1 MNEEGT
7 LNDLYL
13 EWLYKNFV
21 GAVTNRNPNSSFWSL
36 TKQLYK
42 TPYIWIIHGDK
53 NRGEDGKEL
62 RREFVEVC
70 DIQDVEVNWLQEECS
85 VLEMLIGIS
94 RRASFEAGGEPGDW
108 FWKFLHHLD
117 LHSYNDRIYN
127 TIVMEEVDAIVRRL
141 LDRTY
146 EKNGAWGLFPLEHAR
161 QDQTQVEIWYQLQA
175 YLLEG
180 NNLENAP

>member
-1 MNEEGT
+1 MNNEGT

-21 GAVTNRNPNSSFWSL
+21 GSVTARNPNSTYWNL

-42 TPYIWIIHGDK
+42 TRYVWVIHDDK

-62 RREFVEVC
+62 RREFINAC
-70 DIQDVEVNWLQEECS
+70 DIEDVEVNWLQEECS
-85 VLEMLIGIS
+85 VLEMLIGLAC
-94 RRASFEAGGEPGDW
+94 RASFETGGEPGDW
-108 FWKFLHHLD
+108 LWRFLNNLD

-127 TIVMEEVDAIVRRL
+127 TIVMGEVDAIINRL
-141 LDRTY
+141 LDRSY
-146 EKNGAWGLFPLEHAR
+146 ARNGVGGIFPLKHAR
-161 QDQTQVEIWYQLQA
+161 QDQTQVNIWYQLQA

-180 NNLENAP
+180 NTLEDAS